1 MSFIIIKNPETA
13 KKIEELSFEEKPTI
27 LSNTTYLNS
36 SDKCLVC
43 SGERNFNEENTTN
56 LELSLQVFCTIP
68 YMHND
73 NNIFS
78 CYANNYKC

>member
-43 SGERNFNEENTTN
+43 SGERNFNEEN
-56 LELSLQVFCTIP
+56 
-68 YMHND
+68 H
-73 NNIFS
+73 IF
-78 CYANNYKC
+78 